1 MVASYVQLLAKRY
14 EGKLD
19 SDADEFITYAVDG
32 ATRMQ
37 QLINAL
43 LAYSRVGSRGKN
55 FQLIDCETAFDHA
68 VANLKVAIEESG
80 AVVTHDT
87 LPMMVADNSQIVQL
101 FQNLIGN
108 AIKFRRQEPP
118 RIHLSCAGIED
129 TAIQIPKSAINKG
142 WVFSVKDNGIGI
154 EPEHVERIFGIFQ
167 RLHTREQYSGSGIGL
182 AVCKKIAQRHGGQ
195 IWVESKPGEGST
207 FYFTISKQE

>member
-108 AIKFRRQEPP
+108 AIKFRNNRPPEVHIGVEPKDAEW
-118 RIHLSCAGIED
+118 L
-129 TAIQIPKSAINKG
+129 
-142 WVFSVKDNGIGI
+142 FSVSDNGIGI
-154 EPEHVERIFGIFQ
+154 DPEYAARIFLIFQ
-167 RLHTREQYSGSGIGL
+167 RLHSKTEYPGTGIGL
-182 AVCKKIAQRHGGQ
+182 AVCKKIVDRHNGR
-195 IWVESKPGEGST
+195 IWVESEPGKGAT
-207 FYFTISKQE
+207 FYFTISKEK